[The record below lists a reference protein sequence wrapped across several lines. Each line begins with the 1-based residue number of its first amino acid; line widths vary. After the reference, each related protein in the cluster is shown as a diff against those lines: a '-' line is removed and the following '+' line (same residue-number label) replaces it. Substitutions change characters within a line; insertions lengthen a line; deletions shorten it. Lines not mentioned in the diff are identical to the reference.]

1 MGESVTRVRQRR
13 RYPPK
18 AVIDRAVEAVRANGI
33 RVASVTLNPD
43 GSIKLS
49 ASDDRHDQTTTLFD
63 ALEKEGRL

>member
-1 MGESVTRVRQRR
+1 MGDSLTRVRQRR

-49 ASDDRHDQTTTLFD
+49 ATDAPHEHTTLVEV
-63 ALEKEGRL
+63 LEKEGRL